1 MITND
6 EEYKQAMLK
15 LANITPTCVDT
26 PEEDMVNELIEE
38 IRQYEFLNFKFHPED
53 DGGTFGGEING

>member
-1 MITND
+1 MISNQA
-6 EEYKQAMLK
+6 EYEAAMLK
-15 LANITPTCVDT
+15 LANMSPTCVDT

-53 DGGTFGGEING
+53 DGVIFGGEISG